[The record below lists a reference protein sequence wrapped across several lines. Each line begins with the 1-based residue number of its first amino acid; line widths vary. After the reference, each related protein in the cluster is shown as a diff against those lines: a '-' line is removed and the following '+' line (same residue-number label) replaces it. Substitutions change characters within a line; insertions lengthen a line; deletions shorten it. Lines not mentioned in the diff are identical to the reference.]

1 MKQKK
6 ELAILAVL
14 LGIAAAVWLFYFQR
28 DKQVATVDASSQIRN
43 YQLLSVENPHI
54 RIEKLEGPRKTEYK
68 SAGRN
73 IFTAA
78 APPPV
83 EKPHVVQ
90 NHEYPTVKPP
100 LPDPP
105 PPPPTLPP
113 NVKFFG
119 YGTVPKGAARRAFF
133 YDGEEVYVVPEGE
146 ILMNRFRLLRIN
158 NASVEFEEISTG
170 RRGTAPLE
178 EQGGP
183 PSQ

>member
-6 ELAILAVL
+6 ELAVLAVL
-14 LGIAAAVWLFYFQR
+14 LAIAAAVWLFYFQR
-28 DKQVATVDASSQIRN
+28 DKQVATVDAKIRN
-43 YQLLSVENPHI
+43 YELLSVENPHI

-73 IFTAA
+73 IFTAV

-90 NHEYPTVKPP
+90 NHEYPTVKEPP
-100 LPDPP
+100 PDPP

-133 YDGEEVYVVPEGE
+133 YDGEEVHIVPEGE
-146 ILMNRFRLLRIN
+146 ILMNRFRILRIN

>member
-14 LGIAAAVWLFYFQR
+14 LAIAAAVWLFYFQR

-43 YQLLSVENPHI
+43 YQLLSVENPQI
-54 RIEKLEGPRKTEYK
+54 RVDKLEASRKTEYK

-73 IFTAA
+73 IFSTV
-78 APPPV
+78 APPPAAKSQV
-83 EKPHVVQ
+83 AIR
-90 NHEYPTVKPP
+90 HEYPTVVEPP
-100 LPDPP
+100 PDPP

-133 YDGEEVYVVPEGE
+133 YDGEEVHIVPEGE
-146 ILMNRFRLLRIN
+146 ILMNRFRILRIN